1 MSWTGYRYE
10 GFLHPFRGRRGG
22 SRLLRGIG
30 RGTRRAIRAARP
42 RRDRRGCCCCPAVF
56 LLGLAGVGLIAGFF
70 YLGIRFLG
78 WA

>member
-1 MSWTGYRYE
+1 MYK
-10 GFLHPFRGRRGG
+10 GFLHPFREYRGR

-30 RGTRRAIRAARP
+30 RGTRSARAIRAARP
-42 RRDRRGCCCCPAVF
+42 SKHRRGCCCCPAFFV
-56 LLGLAGVGLIAGFF
+56 LGLAGLGLIAGIF